1 MNNQQQLINFLRNLA
16 NDIENNNIE
25 DENLL
30 KISQFMMNFQFQN
43 QQDEQSDDYSR
54 DDMVKF
60 LSLVPSAGRFAEYIP
75 RQSVKK
81 PSNSVATLS

>member
-25 DENLL
+25 HENLL
-30 KISQFMMNFQFQN
+30 KTSQFMMNFQFQN

-54 DDMVKF
+54 DDMIKF
-60 LSLVPSAGRFAEYIP
+60 LSLGWYIYT
-75 RQSVKK
+75 QLLNQDEDLTHS
-81 PSNSVATLS
+81 

>member
-16 NDIENNNIE
+16 NDIENNSIE

-60 LSLVPSAGRFAEYIP
+60 LSLGWYIYT
-75 RQSVKK
+75 QLLNQDEDLTHS
-81 PSNSVATLS
+81 

>member
-25 DENLL
+25 NENLL

-43 QQDEQSDDYSR
+43 QQDEQSDDYSN

-60 LSLVPSAGRFAEYIP
+60 LSLGWYIYT
-75 RQSVKK
+75 QLLNQDEDLTHS
-81 PSNSVATLS
+81 

>member
-60 LSLVPSAGRFAEYIP
+60 LSLGWYIYT
-75 RQSVKK
+75 QLLNQDEDLTHS
-81 PSNSVATLS
+81 

>member
-25 DENLL
+25 NENLL
-30 KISQFMMNFQFQN
+30 KTSQFMMNFQFQN

-54 DDMVKF
+54 DDMIKF
-60 LSLVPSAGRFAEYIP
+60 LSLGWYIYT
-75 RQSVKK
+75 QLLNQDEDLTHS
-81 PSNSVATLS
+81 

>member
-43 QQDEQSDDYSR
+43 QQDEQSDDYSN

-60 LSLVPSAGRFAEYIP
+60 LSLGWYIYT
-75 RQSVKK
+75 QLLNQDEDLTHS
-81 PSNSVATLS
+81 